1 MKRISV
7 IGGGAFGTAM
17 ACVARRSGNDVVLW
31 AREAE
36 VVDSVNRDA
45 ENKRFLAG
53 ARMPPGI
60 RATADLAQ
68 AAKDADF
75 VLMAVPS
82 QHMRAVAGA
91 LRPALARGVPV
102 VSCAKGVERGSA
114 QLMPEVLADMLPD
127 AVIAVL
133 SGPSFAREIASDL
146 PCGVALACRD
156 WAAGESVARELSN
169 PHFCVHLS
177 SDVPGTALAGAMKNV
192 ISIASGVA
200 HARKLGENARAT
212 LITLGLEESARLG
225 LAKGAR
231 IETFLGL
238 AGAGDF
244 ILTAHSLQS
253 RYTSLGVALGE
264 GRRLAD
270 VLGERKE
277 GTEGAFSVE
286 AVALLARR
294 LHVEMP
300 ITAALDGLLDGSL
313 TIDAA
318 IAHLLKHLPALC
330 RAGHEPLHA

>member
-114 QLMPEVLADMLPD
+114 QLMPEVLADMRPD
-127 AVIAVL
+127 
-133 SGPSFAREIASDL
+133 
-146 PCGVALACRD
+146 
-156 WAAGESVARELSN
+156 
-169 PHFCVHLS
+169 
-177 SDVPGTALAGAMKNV
+177 
-192 ISIASGVA
+192 
-200 HARKLGENARAT
+200 
-212 LITLGLEESARLG
+212 
-225 LAKGAR
+225 
-231 IETFLGL
+231 
-238 AGAGDF
+238 
-244 ILTAHSLQS
+244 
-253 RYTSLGVALGE
+253 
-264 GRRLAD
+264 
-270 VLGERKE
+270 
-277 GTEGAFSVE
+277 
-286 AVALLARR
+286 
-294 LHVEMP
+294 
-300 ITAALDGLLDGSL
+300 
-313 TIDAA
+313 
-318 IAHLLKHLPALC
+318 
-330 RAGHEPLHA
+330 

>member
-244 ILTAHSLQS
+244 MLTAHSLQS
-253 RYTSLGVALGE
+253 RNTSLGVALGE

-277 GTEGAFSVE
+277 VTEGAFSVE